1 MLRTLIDERGPWSA
15 NPFPNNIVTHWKLD
29 KTEDTWRRRQKLR
42 QNYHFKENLCHP
54 PSTLP
59 TNGTIPSA
67 AETKSGFAAHI
78 PQQMK
83 QFLLKGIR
91 RITDE
96 SFLES
101 VELDSETSEQKA
113 STNEDLSE
121 VSKDDID
128 QKEFHEPKDHSSA
141 SIESEDSEVC
151 LIKL

>member
-29 KTEDTWRRRQKLR
+29 KTEDAWRRRQKLR
-42 QNYHFKENLCHP
+42 RNYHFDQKLCHP
-54 PSTLP
+54 PTLP
-59 TNGTIPSA
+59 TNGSVPSTT
-67 AETKSGFAAHI
+67 ETKSGFAAHI

-101 VELDSETSEQKA
+101 VEVDTETSEQKA
-113 STNEDLSE
+113 STSEDLSE
-121 VSKDDID
+121 ASKDESD
-128 QKEFHEPKDHSSA
+128 QKDFHEQRDHSST
-141 SIESEDSEVC
+141 SIESEDSEVRC
-151 LIKL
+151 SNL